1 MRGWQFGPRRPL
13 WSAYDG
19 VRCRVSNSYAASGI
33 LDADPSSGRAGEREM
48 AHFLVSDERYRRVV
62 YGDDLRSPR
71 ADLYVPGS
79 YRFGRVPCK
88 SARGN
93 PRRIGGAFRRAIE
106 AIVNSKLRRMERELE
121 LRGIQTRDPR

>member
-1 MRGWQFGPRRPL
+1 
-13 WSAYDG
+13 
-19 VRCRVSNSYAASGI
+19 
-33 LDADPSSGRAGEREM
+33 M
-48 AHFLVSDERYRRVV
+48 AHFLVSDERYRRLV

-71 ADLYVPGS
+71 ADLHVPGS

-88 SARGN
+88 LARGN